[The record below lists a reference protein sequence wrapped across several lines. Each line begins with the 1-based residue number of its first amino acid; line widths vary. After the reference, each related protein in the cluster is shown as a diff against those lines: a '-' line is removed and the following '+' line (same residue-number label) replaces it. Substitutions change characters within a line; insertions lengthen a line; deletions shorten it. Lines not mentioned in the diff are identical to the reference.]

1 MPEILNLLA
10 PLLLGNINRQNLPK
24 RVRPKT
30 RATLLLIKKKK
41 TVPKVGTVGLVWY
54 WDSHELLMFPLLMAG
69 HIMYPSGGVL
79 TVCMSK
85 HLQKWFLNCCYKVNM
100 ILKVTKKPRYLF

>member
-41 TVPKVGTVGLVWY
+41 TVPKVGTVGLV
-54 WDSHELLMFPLLMAG
+54 
-69 HIMYPSGGVL
+69 
-79 TVCMSK
+79 
-85 HLQKWFLNCCYKVNM
+85 
-100 ILKVTKKPRYLF
+100 